1 MDLKEWFSRYS
12 KNRGNTH
19 VCCREGCRPYM
30 WWTSPSPCVY
40 NWVHVVR
47 PDDRDWVIQGRVSAL
62 SVRLLFYTH
71 VDLGLRMKSARLPDP
86 ESQTALIP
94 PSANAV
100 DHWSHWPLNE
110 LAYGF
115 RRTQTWSSPC
125 FPSFTDVLAV
135 QMHMFGAK
143 CSPPG
148 GKPCVGGQWS
158 PVLNSVRVGGLWWPR
173 GFKLRAQPDE

>member
-1 MDLKEWFSRYS
+1 
-12 KNRGNTH
+12 
-19 VCCREGCRPYM
+19 
-30 WWTSPSPCVY
+30 
-40 NWVHVVR
+40 
-47 PDDRDWVIQGRVSAL
+47 
-62 SVRLLFYTH
+62 
-71 VDLGLRMKSARLPDP
+71 MKSARLPDP
-86 ESQTALIP
+86 ELQTALIP

-100 DHWSHWPLNE
+100 DHWSHRPLNE

-125 FPSFTDVLAV
+125 FPSFTGVLAV

-158 PVLNSVRVGGLWWPR
+158 PVLNSVRVGGL
-173 GFKLRAQPDE
+173 